1 MRVCPREARVGSQRQ
16 QWGRCG
22 LCTCSPCQRSG
33 CLAHPRRPRRP
44 AFFTSAPGCGLT
56 RLFPEG
62 HGARTHREP
71 TRPET
76 RTHFANPLFANPL
89 SANPREP
96 TANPPVSRTHLA
108 NPREPNAKHYGVSHA
123 NPLAS
128 GFEKSGFEQKWV
140 RGKVGSS
147 RDNPEPTWQA
157 FRSGF
162 DPPSPA
168 APFVETC
175 STAAA
180 LNPAGVASGSRPAD
194 DALYPVVPLFT

>member
-44 AFFTSAPGCGLT
+44 AFCTSAPGCGLT

-76 RTHFANPLFANPL
+76 ANPLREPTFREPTFREPTRTHCEPTCFANP
-89 SANPREP
+89 PREP
-96 TANPPVSRTHLA
+96 TRTQCETLWCFPCEPTLQVGSRKVGS
-108 NPREPNAKHYGVSHA
+108 NR
-123 NPLAS
+123 S
-128 GFEKSGFEQKWV
+128 GFGKKWV
-140 RGKVGSS
+140 RVETIP
-147 RDNPEPTWQA
+147 NPMGQWV
-157 FRSGF
+157 RSGF
-162 DPPSPA
+162 DQPSLLPSP
-168 APFVETC
+168 
-175 STAAA
+175 
-180 LNPAGVASGSRPAD
+180 
-194 DALYPVVPLFT
+194 